1 MDYQTLYGKT
11 VQELRALAGQLALY
25 GLDTVRLD
33 FSLVNDVDYYNGIV
47 FRGFLDGVAAGVLSG
62 GRYDRLMTRMGKRG
76 GAIGFAVYLD
86 RLERFQEERAAYD
99 VDTLVVYTAD
109 SDVPLAIRTAEALVR
124 RGAAVRVER
133 AAPAG
138 LTFRQKLTVRGGEV
152 TEDA

>member
-1 MDYQTLYGKT
+1 M
-11 VQELRALAGQLALY
+11 
-25 GLDTVRLD
+25 
-33 FSLVNDVDYYNGIV
+33 
-47 FRGFLDGVAAGVLSG
+47 
-62 GRYDRLMTRMGKRG
+62 
-76 GAIGFAVYLD
+76 YLD

-99 VDTLVVYTAD
+99 VDTLIVYAAD

-138 LTFRQKLTVRGGEV
+138 LTFRQKLTVHGGEV